1 MQHLQP
7 LADAPAAHELLD
19 ELGNTSCA
27 TQVGTVLGNICGQS
41 VVNQLSRS
49 CRVW

>member
-19 ELGNTSCA
+19 ELGGTACALQVSSVSTS
-27 TQVGTVLGNICGQS
+27 IW
-41 VVNQLSRS
+41 R
-49 CRVW
+49 RD